1 MGEKMIEFLQR
12 QSDIDADNILA
23 EVNADPEMADVHAP
37 DEMEAALF
45 ACIDEYDMKKAHS
58 NLSEEDR
65 ELIELGKAYKKSKK
79 RRKYAAVASIALAGV
94 LLSSVKA
101 MGGPEKVIEVVRRM
115 VEEREHTVVNTDD
128 ERLESVKVV
137 TELEAFEQIEKV
149 FGKKKKKMYYVPK
162 GIIISESL
170 IDKATQYINM
180 TYQGEKNE
188 VITYVIRPNYNI
200 GSVSSDIADVL
211 VEEYKMEVEG
221 RNIYVKHFQVSENGE
236 DRWVLE
242 FTEESIYYFI
252 QICNLEKSRCLGS
265 DFFDGGQYET

>member
-94 LLSSVKA
+94 LLSSVTA
-101 MGGPEKVIEVVRRM
+101 MGGPEKVIEVVRQI
-115 VEEREHTVVNTDD
+115 VLENERTYVDSQN
-128 ERLESVKVV
+128 ERLEVLEGI
-137 TELEAFEQIEKV
+137 TEEEAYVQIENE
-149 FGKKKKKMYYVPK
+149 FGFAPVKMYYVPK

-200 GSVSSDIADVL
+200 GSVSSDIEDVL

-252 QICNLEKSRCLGS
+252 QICNLEKNEVEKIIDNLY
-265 DFFDGGQYET
+265 FYN

>member
-37 DEMEAALF
+37 DEMETALF
-45 ACIDEYDMKKAHS
+45 ARIDEYDMKKAHS

-94 LLSSVKA
+94 LLSSVTA

-115 VEEREHTVVNTDD
+115 VEEREHTEINSDN
-128 ERLESVKVV
+128 ERVEVSSTVS
-137 TELEAFEQIEKV
+137 ELEAFEQIEKE
-149 FGKKKKKMYYVPK
+149 FGFIPMKMFYVPEGVVFQK
-162 GIIISESL
+162 VL
-170 IDKATQYINM
+170 IDSPTKYINM
-180 TYQGEKNE
+180 IYQGNNNE
-188 VITYVIRPNYNI
+188 IITYVVRPNYNV
-200 GSVSSDIADVL
+200 GSVGSDVEDIL
-211 VEEYKMEVEG
+211 IEEYWTKVKE
-221 RNIYVKHFQVSENGE
+221 RKILVKHFEVSENGE

-242 FTEESIYYFI
+242 ITEDSIYYFI
-252 QICNLEKSRCLGS
+252 QICNLEKNEVEKIIDNLY
-265 DFFDGGQYET
+265 FHN

>member
-94 LLSSVKA
+94 LLSSVTA
-101 MGGPEKVIEVVRRM
+101 MGGPEKVIEVVRQI
-115 VEEREHTVVNTDD
+115 VLENERTYVDSQN
-128 ERLESVKVV
+128 ERLEVLEGI
-137 TELEAFEQIEKV
+137 TEEEAYVQIENE
-149 FGKKKKKMYYVPK
+149 FGFAPVKMHYLSK
-162 GIIISESL
+162 GIDFQGYFLDEE
-170 IDKATQYINM
+170 TQYVNM
-180 TYQGEKNE
+180 TYQGSENRTIVYEMISNYRTGSFGRDVEDILLEVFTKEVEKTK
-188 VITYVIRPNYNI
+188 ILIKHYI
-200 GSVSSDIADVL
+200 
-211 VEEYKMEVEG
+211 VEENQEE
-221 RNIYVKHFQVSENGE
+221 
-236 DRWVLE
+236 RWVLE
-242 FTEESIYYFI
+242 FSENSVYYFI
-252 QICNLEKSRCLGS
+252 QMYNLNEEEVNKIIENLY
-265 DFFDGGQYET
+265 FQN